1 MLTRLK
7 LTAIRDQLD
16 ALLDEA
22 ARRQMSLRE
31 KECREFRVRAIT
43 METEEAS
50 YGTKETPGY
59 CRSAAGSVAGW
70 GGREGGV

>member
-1 MLTRLK
+1 MVSAETDDLTQMLTRLK

-31 KECREFRVRAIT
+31 TVVFLC
-43 METEEAS
+43 EA
-50 YGTKETPGY
+50 
-59 CRSAAGSVAGW
+59 
-70 GGREGGV
+70 